1 MIDTSTLKKWLPL
14 SILLVLALLIIYS
27 LIGVLTIFLGAIIF
41 YVLTRPVMKF
51 LTQKWKFKNGL
62 AALLIIVLSFVLILG
77 PLILMSNVLYVKLN
91 SILQNVSIHD
101 SLLTA
106 TDKIEA
112 LFGVKIVTSQTI
124 LSLQKEVTGFLATI
138 VSRTIDA
145 VGSIAIMYFVLYY
158 MLVNIGKLE
167 SALSQYLPF
176 SKENITILNTE
187 LNKQIYSNAIG
198 SPLLAIIQG
207 IVASICYSI
216 FNVQDALFWGMISG
230 VFSMIPFVG
239 SALIWLPISI
249 MMLVNGDY
257 FNGTAMLLAGV
268 LVISTIDN
276 LLRFVLQ
283 KKIADIHPLITL
295 FGIISGLKLFGLA
308 GVIFGPLLLSYFFI
322 LIKFYRNIKVN

>member
-1 MIDTSTLKKWLPL
+1 
-14 SILLVLALLIIYS
+14 
-27 LIGVLTIFLGAIIF
+27 
-41 YVLTRPVMKF
+41 
-51 LTQKWKFKNGL
+51 
-62 AALLIIVLSFVLILG
+62 
-77 PLILMSNVLYVKLN
+77 
-91 SILQNVSIHD
+91 
-101 SLLTA
+101 
-106 TDKIEA
+106 
-112 LFGVKIVTSQTI
+112 
-124 LSLQKEVTGFLATI
+124 
-138 VSRTIDA
+138 
-145 VGSIAIMYFVLYY
+145 
-158 MLVNIGKLE
+158 LE

-198 SPLLAIIQG
+198 SPLLALIQG
-207 IVASICYSI
+207 VVASICYSI

-257 FNGTAMLLAGV
+257 FNGTAILLAGV

-322 LIKFYRNIKVN
+322 LLKFYRNIKVN

>member
-1 MIDTSTLKKWLPL
+1 MKSRFKRSDGL

-27 LIGVLTIFLGAIIF
+27 LTGVLTIFLGAIIF

-51 LTQKWKFKNGL
+51 LIQKWKFKNGL

-77 PLILMSNVLYVKLN
+77 PLILMSNVLYIKLN

-106 TDKIEA
+106 TDKIET
-112 LFGVKIVTSQTI
+112 LFGVKVVTSQTI

-138 VSRTIDA
+138 VTRTIDA

-187 LNKQIYSNAIG
+187 LKKQIYSNAIG
-198 SPLLAIIQG
+198 SPLLALIQG
-207 IVASICYSI
+207 VVASICYSI

-322 LIKFYRNIKVN
+322 LLKFYRNIKVN